1 MSTVY
6 VASPLGF
13 SETTRA
19 YNEVL
24 LAALRGAGHEPLDP
38 WSNPPLD
45 PQAIGFRNEDDI
57 RAADAV
63 LALLDGTD
71 VDSGV
76 AAEIGFAAA
85 LGKPVVGFRLDFR
98 QAGDMPGSIVN
109 LQVEHWLTGP
119 VSRTLEAALE
129 ALERALG
136 DAGA

>member
-1 MSTVY
+1 VRVY
-6 VASPLGF
+6 LASALGF
-13 SETTRA
+13 SEATRA
-19 YNEVL
+19 YNEIL
-24 LAALRGAGHEPLDP
+24 LAAIRGAGHEPLDP

-45 PQAIGFRNEDDI
+45 AQAIGTRNEDHI

-85 LGKPVVGFRLDFR
+85 LGTPVIGFRLDFR
-98 QAGDMPGSIVN
+98 QAGDMPGAIVN

-119 VSRTLEAALE
+119 VHRTLGAALE
-129 ALERALG
+129 ALQAL
-136 DAGA
+136 